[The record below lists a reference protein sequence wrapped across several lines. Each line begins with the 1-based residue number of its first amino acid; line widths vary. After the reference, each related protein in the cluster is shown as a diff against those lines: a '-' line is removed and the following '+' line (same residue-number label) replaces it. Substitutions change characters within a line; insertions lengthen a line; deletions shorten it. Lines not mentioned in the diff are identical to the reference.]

1 MEDHPVISFL
11 TGGGFLMALVVY
23 TVKNLL
29 AKIDYLKTKGVRH
42 DIEIAVLKEKLLCLE
57 KK

>member
-1 MEDHPVISFL
+1 MQDHPIISFL

-29 AKIDYLKTKGVRH
+29 AKIECLKRSNKRH
-42 DIEIAVLKEKLLCLE
+42 DVDIAVLKEKTKNL
-57 KK
+57 